1 MPRPLRPPRGIF
13 SPTGLLFDPKL
24 TDPVKTTAMQ
34 LRALGWGKEETPPL
48 SMLQICQELGKGQ
61 TTVYGHMRLLRDRGA
76 LRWRPAG
83 TTEIIVSFPAEYWLC
98 ENAEEPLYENLQK
111 PYLDSQD
118 LKASQNEEQVLSSEE
133 GLSTEALNY
142 PLQKAVKPE
151 KTKKQAAKPS
161 GWHYSI
167 AHALAEVCHMDFE
180 GNRGRL
186 FSEAKQMEK
195 SSPEPTPELLRQHY
209 NSRADCYWRKH
220 DWRGQ
225 KGQDPTPWAIRQT
238 WGKWVY
244 VATAPDNEPA
254 GWAALDEV
262 KRMRKES
269 ANGH

>member
-1 MPRPLRPPRGIF
+1 MTDDVWPPRYVNV
-13 SPTGLLFDPKL
+13 
-24 TDPVKTTAMQ
+24 PVEIIRDSEITLAAFRFYCK
-34 LRALGWGKEETPPL
+34 LRALAWQKRTVRMAITELMEETGL
-48 SMLQICQELGKGQ
+48 SR
-61 TTVYGHMRLLRDRGA
+61 TRLYEYARALRDRSA
-76 LRWRPAG
+76 LLWQCADDVF
-83 TTEIIVSFPAEYWLC
+83 EYSF
-98 ENAEEPLYENLQK
+98 NPLTYDDQQLAADN
-111 PYLDSQD
+111 
-118 LKASQNEEQVLSSEE
+118 
-133 GLSTEALNY
+133 
-142 PLQKAVKPE
+142 PE
-151 KTKKQAAKPS
+151 KRDAIPQNGISVNSSFKNSSSLKEEEIDTKELTTANEKSRKPGLPAKPS